1 MVASKVGLPL
11 EVDMENLHKS
21 DYVRV
26 KIGCRDVTKVPA
38 SVDGLLDF
46 NFYDYFFQREVPQ
59 DGYTNPAG
67 NTWIRNDKN
76 KPQDDF
82 PDPKRQK
89 MDPSDNSVQ
98 TFEAGASRS
107 SGIGKGKQ
115 VAGNEVHTKE
125 IPQQESVDEDSEDEA
140 LLMGDLVQPGSEQ
153 LRFGSFDN
161 IEIRMLSTII
171 VNEDAHAVINEY
183 GSNLK
188 KSKFDP
194 LKTIEAK
201 KALHDCGKMKI
212 FQLEDYMIGTS
223 SSKKLPTIQ
232 EEKKGENVPERAVSM
247 SPVKDSQG
255 APEVDLS
262 SQEEA
267 LQKVSQDID
276 WDIIQEE
283 DDLEAEVTMMAV
295 EIDTDSDKRDAV
307 VVIATETLGMES
319 QIIEQEGGVT
329 LNEQDCGTDK
339 IQETVNAWEQQDN
352 SPTHVVEKEQSINQ
366 DGWPVWQQVR
376 QSKRL
381 RESGT
386 AQAKMVEQGQ
396 GNNST
401 AMEVEGM
408 ESNDQ
413 NSFAV
418 LSNFQIISLATQMG
432 IHT

>member
-1 MVASKVGLPL
+1 
-11 EVDMENLHKS
+11 
-21 DYVRV
+21 
-26 KIGCRDVTKVPA
+26 
-38 SVDGLLDF
+38 
-46 NFYDYFFQREVPQ
+46 
-59 DGYTNPAG
+59 
-67 NTWIRNDKN
+67 
-76 KPQDDF
+76 
-82 PDPKRQK
+82 
-89 MDPSDNSVQ
+89 
-98 TFEAGASRS
+98 
-107 SGIGKGKQ
+107 
-115 VAGNEVHTKE
+115 
-125 IPQQESVDEDSEDEA
+125 
-140 LLMGDLVQPGSEQ
+140 
-153 LRFGSFDN
+153 
-161 IEIRMLSTII
+161 
-171 VNEDAHAVINEY
+171 
-183 GSNLK
+183 
-188 KSKFDP
+188 
-194 LKTIEAK
+194 
-201 KALHDCGKMKI
+201 
-212 FQLEDYMIGTS
+212 
-223 SSKKLPTIQ
+223 
-232 EEKKGENVPERAVSM
+232 M
-247 SPVKDSQG
+247 SPIKGSQG